1 MKKLITLAALLAFA
15 ISTWGISLPDSLN
28 YTFRIGYNIGGTAP
42 VGMPAT
48 IRKLN
53 SYDFQPNISLGLDVQ
68 KDLWGKWGL
77 AAGVRLENKGMK
89 IDATV
94 KNYHMKMVQGG
105 NELEGMY
112 TGSPGTE

>member
-1 MKKLITLAALLAFA
+1 MKRIILSIVLVATA

-53 SYDFQPNISLGLDVQ
+53 SYDFQPNVSLGLDVQ

-77 AAGVRLENKGMK
+77 AAGVRLEN
-89 IDATV
+89 
-94 KNYHMKMVQGG
+94 
-105 NELEGMY
+105 
-112 TGSPGTE
+112 

>member
-53 SYDFQPNISLGLDVQ
+53 SYDFQPDSMPRKTFGANGDSQLEC
-68 KDLWGKWGL
+68 DL
-77 AAGVRLENKGMK
+77 RTRE
-89 IDATV
+89 
-94 KNYHMKMVQGG
+94 
-105 NELEGMY
+105 
-112 TGSPGTE
+112 

>member
-53 SYDFQPNISLGLDVQ
+53 SYDF
-68 KDLWGKWGL
+68 
-77 AAGVRLENKGMK
+77 
-89 IDATV
+89 
-94 KNYHMKMVQGG
+94 
-105 NELEGMY
+105 
-112 TGSPGTE
+112 